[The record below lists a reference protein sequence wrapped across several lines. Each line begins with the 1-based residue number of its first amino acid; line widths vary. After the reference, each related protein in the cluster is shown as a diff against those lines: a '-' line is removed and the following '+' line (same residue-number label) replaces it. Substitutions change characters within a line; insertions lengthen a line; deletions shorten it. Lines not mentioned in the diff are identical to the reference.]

1 MAIEPPANTLFNDI
15 EEEREYRADV
25 RAAMAAVVSRGP
37 KDADEAARIAHL
49 YADALKEYR
58 KGKR

>member
-1 MAIEPPANTLFNDI
+1 MATEPPVNTLFNDL

-25 RAAMAAVVSRGP
+25 RAAMAAIISRGVG
-37 KDADEAARIAHL
+37 EFENVIRIAHT